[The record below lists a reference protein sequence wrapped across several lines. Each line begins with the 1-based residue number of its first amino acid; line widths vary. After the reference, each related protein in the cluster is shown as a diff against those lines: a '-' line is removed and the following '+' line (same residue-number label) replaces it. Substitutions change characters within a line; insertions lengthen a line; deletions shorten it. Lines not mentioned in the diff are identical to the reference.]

1 MLPSLNLDTNVL
13 LYLMLIVV
21 LATVAM
27 SLKSSGRFI
36 VKSLFKIV
44 LAGVG
49 IYIFNYVT
57 GNLLNLADIKIPFNF
72 LTVLITG
79 LLELP
84 GIALILI
91 MKYVIYP

>member
-1 MLPSLNLDTNVL
+1 
-13 LYLMLIVV
+13 MLIVV
-21 LATVAM
+21 LATVVM
-27 SLKSSGRFI
+27 SLKSSGRF
-36 VKSLFKIV
+36 VMKSLFKIV

-49 IYIFNYVT
+49 IYIFNYAA
-57 GNLLNLADIKIPFNF
+57 GNLLNLEAVKIPLNF
-72 LTVLITG
+72 LTVLIAG